1 MKNLN
6 KVAQD
11 LFSKIRGRF
20 PKVTI
25 GNEKG
30 EVTNVPEEA
39 RYFDFSFMIQEID
52 LGKVS
57 ISLDEETGLSVI
69 VGKDIVQDQLGSI
82 QKKWYDFLKELR
94 VFSKKRMLQFDVRDI
109 TKSNL
114 NKRDYK
120 YLANKRSG
128 ETAMSE
134 TKMYGTTK
142 TSYQKIGNAKLSI
155 KHSGTI
161 NTESKTARSQKIG
174 KLYIESSEG
183 ERFKYPYKHLNGAR
197 AMARHVSEGGVPYDD
212 FGRHIISLSEEMANL
227 RKFKTYMGRSSVM
240 AESLSDYM
248 DVVNERIITVRK
260 TISSLK
266 NPNYYAEKISS
277 FEVPIMEEV
286 PADVA
291 ENWIDQLT
299 IRQFNEE
306 LSDVFPYIYK
316 LVSEAS
322 KAEELGPQELEEF
335 APALAAL
342 GGAALRTVGS
352 VVGGAATDIATGVAT
367 GIASA
372 ITSDEEEDEEDIDEG
387 KSSPA
392 GGPACWT
399 GKKIG
404 NPKTKMKGGKR
415 VNNCVPESAEG
426 ENESHQYG
434 DQGELKRDNAA
445 SLSRGEVKA
454 QRKST
459 RAKQR
464 RKNKDFEMDVNDK
477 EGYLCVPEDSD
488 LEQGFNEMMG
498 QFNEE
503 KDCCK
508 HCGCEVGNPK
518 DNCDCDKDCN
528 ESDMDNKDSLDEAYI
543 KNNKDVMNVLSNLRK
558 IGKSIERGDNN
569 YEGNLANEYANDV
582 WSVYTYIENKTN
594 GFQDIDDN
602 GQNAIDAMMSLR
614 KTAKSLE
621 TKSDSGSDG
630 KFGNAI
636 VNTLYPVM
644 QWLEQSGIGEDT
656 DDDNKQKTPLG
667 EFILS
672 YFDRQNGTFPKGE
685 TSVLTSIQKDY
696 GDQYVKPAAKFIER
710 ITNTYNEMQ
719 NTVMDEVDFEP
730 IEEGFI
736 RNLVG
741 DIRNAVKPGVAVTP
755 NMLKELEAGLAAI
768 QAGKQ
773 PTRRQQ
779 ATFDNFMSSTLA
791 REVNKLKKKI
801 GVRESEKTIKDLI
814 QEMDSIEN
822 LSEQLTDSDKKTL
835 NKLYKDFSNQIPS
848 EFIPLAN
855 RVLSAIQND
864 QALSNDDLRQA
875 KSIYD
880 QVYPQVSNSLFFM
893 PFKGMV
899 QRAYDQLIGNR
910 SVEPAAE
917 PEQDNPAA
925 EPDVDVAAE
934 PEQDNPAAEPNV
946 DVAAEPNVDVAP
958 AVKPAPIQSRLTFD
972 RAIELDGQVYDN
984 EADAIEQLMAMSSRS
999 TEQASYL
1006 GMLARKYDFDGK
1018 PENIGPAI
1026 AKIRQG
1032 VKDADNKDIADQQ
1045 TDRDKKSNTKDT
1057 NQPDPKLQNKRGFTP
1072 GDDDQDDDDDDTDPN
1087 LQNKRGFTP
1096 DTKDQNPTKEQ
1107 IDILRLAGV

>member
-6 KVAQD
+6 KTAQD

-114 NKRDYK
+114 NKRAYK
-120 YLANKRSG
+120 YLVNKRSG
-128 ETAMSE
+128 ETTMSE

-352 VVGGAATDIATGVAT
+352 VVGGAATDIAST
-367 GIASA
+367 IASN
-372 ITSDEEEDEEDIDEG
+372 DEEEDEEDIDEG

-392 GGPACWT
+392 GGPACWK

-415 VNNCVPESAEG
+415 VNNCVPESTED
-426 ENESHQYG
+426 ENESTQYG
-434 DQGELKRDNAA
+434 DQGELKRDKTYA
-445 SLSRGEVKA
+445 LSPEVVKY
-454 QRKST
+454 QKKSQ

-464 RKNKDFEMDVNDK
+464 RKNKDFEMDVDDK
-477 EGYLCVPEDSD
+477 EGYLCVPEDFD
-488 LEQGFNEMMG
+488 LENGFNEMMG

-503 KDCCK
+503 K
-508 HCGCEVGNPK
+508 
-518 DNCDCDKDCN
+518 
-528 ESDMDNKDSLDEAYI
+528 LDEAYI

-621 TKSDSGSDG
+621 TKPDSGSDG

-644 QWLEQSGIGEDT
+644 QWLEQSGIGEDA
-656 DDDNKQKTPLG
+656 DDADKQKTPLG

-710 ITNTYNEMQ
+710 ITSKYNEMQ
-719 NTVMDEVDFEP
+719 NTVMDEVEFEP
-730 IEEGFI
+730 IEEGFL

-741 DIRNAVKPGVAVTP
+741 DIKNAFKPGVQVTP
-755 NMLKELEAGLAAI
+755 NMVKELEAGLAAI
-768 QAGKQ
+768 KAGGQ
-773 PTRRQQ
+773 PTPRQQ
-779 ATFDNFMSSTLA
+779 KTMDTFMSDTLP
-791 REVNKLKKKI
+791 RELQKMGINI
-801 GVRESEKTIKDLI
+801 NED
-814 QEMDSIEN
+814 
-822 LSEQLTDSDKKTL
+822 
-835 NKLYKDFSNQIPS
+835 
-848 EFIPLAN
+848 
-855 RVLSAIQND
+855 
-864 QALSNDDLRQA
+864 LSNNYTNDAEAIKALMA
-875 KSIYD
+875 KSARSSEED
-880 QVYPQVSNSLFFM
+880 
-893 PFKGMV
+893 
-899 QRAYDQLIGNR
+899 AYL
-910 SVEPAAE
+910 A
-917 PEQDNPAA
+917 
-925 EPDVDVAAE
+925 
-934 PEQDNPAAEPNV
+934 
-946 DVAAEPNVDVAP
+946 
-958 AVKPAPIQSRLTFD
+958 
-972 RAIELDGQVYDN
+972 
-984 EADAIEQLMAMSSRS
+984 
-999 TEQASYL
+999 
-1006 GMLARKYDFDGK
+1006 MLARKYDFYGK
-1018 PENIGPAI
+1018 PENISAAI
-1026 AKIRQG
+1026 AKAEKSANAADKAYMSSNRGNVGDPGETPSAPDKITNFPSMEAAMQKVMYYAPGEKANIDGQPHVRD
-1032 VKDADNKDIADQQ
+1032 VKDGKKIWRPIKAADPDI
-1045 TDRDKKSNTKDT
+1045 K
-1057 NQPDPKLQNKRGFTP
+1057 
-1072 GDDDQDDDDDDTDPN
+1072 

-1096 DTKDQNPTKEQ
+1096 DTKDEDPTKEQ

>member
-6 KVAQD
+6 KTAQD

-94 VFSKKRMLQFDVRDI
+94 IFSKKRMLQFDVRDI

-372 ITSDEEEDEEDIDEG
+372 ITSDDDEDEDEEDIDEG

-392 GGPACWT
+392 GGPACWK

-415 VNNCVPESAEG
+415 VNNCVPESTED
-426 ENESHQYG
+426 ENESTQYG
-434 DQGELKRDNAA
+434 DQGELKRDKTYA
-445 SLSRGEVKA
+445 LSPEVVKY
-454 QRKST
+454 QKKSQ

-464 RKNKDFEMDVNDK
+464 RKNKDFEMDVDDK
-477 EGYLCVPEDSD
+477 EGYLCVPEDFD
-488 LEQGFNEMMG
+488 LENGFNEMMG

-503 KDCCK
+503 K
-508 HCGCEVGNPK
+508 
-518 DNCDCDKDCN
+518 
-528 ESDMDNKDSLDEAYI
+528 LDEAYI

-621 TKSDSGSDG
+621 TKPDSGSDG

-644 QWLEQSGIGEDT
+644 QWLEQSGIGEDA
-656 DDDNKQKTPLG
+656 DDADKQKTPLG

-730 IEEGFI
+730 IEEGFL

-755 NMLKELEAGLAAI
+755 NMIKELEAGLAAI

-822 LSEQLTDSDKKTL
+822 LSEQLTDSDKKRL

-848 EFIPLAN
+848 QFNPLAN

-864 QALSNDDLRQA
+864 LALSDNDLRQV

-880 QVYPQVSNSLFFM
+880 QVYPQVSNSPFFI

-917 PEQDNPAA
+917 PEQDNPAVEPEQDNPA
-925 EPDVDVAAE
+925 VEPDVDVAAE
-934 PEQDNPAAEPNV
+934 PDV
-946 DVAAEPNVDVAP
+946 DAAP

-972 RAIELDGQVYDN
+972 RAIELNGQVYDN
-984 EADAIEQLMAMSSRS
+984 EADAIERLMSNS
-999 TEQASYL
+999 THTSEENSYL
-1006 GMLARKYDFDGK
+1006 GMLARKYDFYGK

-1032 VKDADNKDIADQQ
+1032 VKDEDDKDIADQQ

-1072 GDDDQDDDDDDTDPN
+1072 GDDDQEDDDDDDTDPN

-1096 DTKDQNPTKEQ
+1096 DTKDQDPTKEQ

>member
-6 KVAQD
+6 KTAQD

-120 YLANKRSG
+120 YLANNRSG

-342 GGAALRTVGS
+342 GGAALRNARS
-352 VVGGAATDIATGVAT
+352 VVGGAATDIAST
-367 GIASA
+367 IAS
-372 ITSDEEEDEEDIDEG
+372 DDDDEEDIDEG

-392 GGPACWT
+392 GGPACWK

-415 VNNCVPESAEG
+415 VNNCVPESTED
-426 ENESHQYG
+426 ENESTQYG
-434 DQGELKRDNAA
+434 DQGELKRDKTYA
-445 SLSRGEVKA
+445 LSPEVVKY
-454 QRKST
+454 QKKSQ

-464 RKNKDFEMDVNDK
+464 RKNKDFEMDVDDK
-477 EGYLCVPEDSD
+477 EGYLCVPEDFD
-488 LEQGFNEMMG
+488 LENGFNEMMG

-503 KDCCK
+503 K
-508 HCGCEVGNPK
+508 
-518 DNCDCDKDCN
+518 
-528 ESDMDNKDSLDEAYI
+528 LDEAYI

-621 TKSDSGSDG
+621 TKPDSGSDG

-644 QWLEQSGIGEDT
+644 QWLEQSGIGEDA
-656 DDDNKQKTPLG
+656 DDADKQKTPLG

-710 ITNTYNEMQ
+710 ITSKYNEMQ
-719 NTVMDEVDFEP
+719 NTVMDEVEFEP
-730 IEEGFI
+730 IEEGFL

-741 DIRNAVKPGVAVTP
+741 DIKNAFKPGVQVTP
-755 NMLKELEAGLAAI
+755 NMVKELEAGLAAI
-768 QAGKQ
+768 KAGGQ
-773 PTRRQQ
+773 PTPRQQ
-779 ATFDNFMSSTLA
+779 KTMDTFMSDTLP
-791 REVNKLKKKI
+791 RELQKMGINMN
-801 GVRESEKTIKDLI
+801 ED
-814 QEMDSIEN
+814 
-822 LSEQLTDSDKKTL
+822 
-835 NKLYKDFSNQIPS
+835 
-848 EFIPLAN
+848 
-855 RVLSAIQND
+855 
-864 QALSNDDLRQA
+864 LSNNYTNDAEAIKALMA
-875 KSIYD
+875 KSARSSEED
-880 QVYPQVSNSLFFM
+880 
-893 PFKGMV
+893 
-899 QRAYDQLIGNR
+899 AYL
-910 SVEPAAE
+910 A
-917 PEQDNPAA
+917 
-925 EPDVDVAAE
+925 
-934 PEQDNPAAEPNV
+934 
-946 DVAAEPNVDVAP
+946 
-958 AVKPAPIQSRLTFD
+958 
-972 RAIELDGQVYDN
+972 
-984 EADAIEQLMAMSSRS
+984 
-999 TEQASYL
+999 
-1006 GMLARKYDFDGK
+1006 MLARKYDFYGK
-1018 PENIGPAI
+1018 PENISAAI
-1026 AKIRQG
+1026 AKAEKSANAADKAYMSSNRGNVGDPGETPSAPDKITNFPSMEAAMQKVMYYAPGEKANIDGQPHVRD
-1032 VKDADNKDIADQQ
+1032 VKDGKKIWRPIKAADPDI
-1045 TDRDKKSNTKDT
+1045 K
-1057 NQPDPKLQNKRGFTP
+1057 
-1072 GDDDQDDDDDDTDPN
+1072 

-1096 DTKDQNPTKEQ
+1096 DTKDRDPTKEQ

>member
-155 KHSGTI
+155 KHNGTI

-352 VVGGAATDIATGVAT
+352 VVGGAATGVAT

-372 ITSDEEEDEEDIDEG
+372 ITSNDEEEDEEDEEDIDEG

-415 VNNCVPESAEG
+415 VNNCVPESTED
-426 ENESHQYG
+426 ENESTQYG
-434 DQGELKRDNAA
+434 DQGELKKDKTYA
-445 SLSRGEVKA
+445 LSPDVVKY
-454 QRKST
+454 QKKSQ

-464 RKNKDFEMDVNDK
+464 RKNKDFEMDVDDK

-488 LEQGFNEMMG
+488 LENGFNEMMG

-528 ESDMDNKDSLDEAYI
+528 ESDMDNEDSLDEAYI

-621 TKSDSGSDG
+621 TKPDSGSDG

-644 QWLEQSGIGEDT
+644 QWLEQSGIGEDA
-656 DDDNKQKTPLG
+656 DDADKQKTPLG

-710 ITNTYNEMQ
+710 ITNKYNEMQ
-719 NTVMDEVDFEP
+719 NTVMDEVKFEP
-730 IEEGFI
+730 IEEGFL

-741 DIRNAVKPGVAVTP
+741 DIKNAFKPGVQVTP
-755 NMLKELEAGLAAI
+755 NMVKELEAGLAAI
-768 QAGKQ
+768 KAGGQ
-773 PTRRQQ
+773 PTPRQQ
-779 ATFDNFMSSTLA
+779 KTMDTFMSDTLP
-791 REVNKLKKKI
+791 RELQKMGINMN
-801 GVRESEKTIKDLI
+801 ED
-814 QEMDSIEN
+814 
-822 LSEQLTDSDKKTL
+822 
-835 NKLYKDFSNQIPS
+835 
-848 EFIPLAN
+848 
-855 RVLSAIQND
+855 
-864 QALSNDDLRQA
+864 LSNNYTNDAEAIKALMA
-875 KSIYD
+875 KSARSSEED
-880 QVYPQVSNSLFFM
+880 
-893 PFKGMV
+893 
-899 QRAYDQLIGNR
+899 AYL
-910 SVEPAAE
+910 A
-917 PEQDNPAA
+917 
-925 EPDVDVAAE
+925 
-934 PEQDNPAAEPNV
+934 
-946 DVAAEPNVDVAP
+946 
-958 AVKPAPIQSRLTFD
+958 
-972 RAIELDGQVYDN
+972 
-984 EADAIEQLMAMSSRS
+984 
-999 TEQASYL
+999 
-1006 GMLARKYDFDGK
+1006 MLARKYDFYGK
-1018 PENIGPAI
+1018 PENISAAI
-1026 AKIRQG
+1026 AKAEKSANAADKAYMSSNRGNVGDPGETPSAPDKITNFPSMEVAMQKVMYYAPGEKANIDGQPHVRD
-1032 VKDADNKDIADQQ
+1032 VKDGKKIWRPIKAADPDI
-1045 TDRDKKSNTKDT
+1045 K
-1057 NQPDPKLQNKRGFTP
+1057 
-1072 GDDDQDDDDDDTDPN
+1072 

-1096 DTKDQNPTKEQ
+1096 DTKDQDPTKEQ